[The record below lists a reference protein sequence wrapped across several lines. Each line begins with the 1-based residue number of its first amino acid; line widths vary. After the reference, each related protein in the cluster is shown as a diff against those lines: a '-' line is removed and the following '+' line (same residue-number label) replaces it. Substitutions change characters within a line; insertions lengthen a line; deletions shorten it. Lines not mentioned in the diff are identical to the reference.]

1 MTVDLSKILGTMKQ
15 TGDRYIIQDGDNT
28 YVLMPFDDYAALLN
42 QEIVNSDP
50 VNNMSEEEFLGKINT
65 EIAEWK
71 STQPEVINQ
80 VDFSQ
85 ELDNKGQEKEEEDQY
100 YLEPV
105 E

>member
-1 MTVDLSKILGTMKQ
+1 MKQ